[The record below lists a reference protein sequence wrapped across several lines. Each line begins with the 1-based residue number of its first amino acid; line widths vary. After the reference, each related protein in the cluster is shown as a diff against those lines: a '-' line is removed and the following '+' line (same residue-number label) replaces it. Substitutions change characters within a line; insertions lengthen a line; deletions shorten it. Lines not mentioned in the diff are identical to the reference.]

1 MSQIL
6 KSRRMLITSAVI
18 VLLALAGVIAYPSL
32 KSKWEKPLGEAIV
45 LPTYTPTIDVPTAT
59 LLPSATL
66 FPTDTAVPG
75 EPTFTPA
82 PPTDTPTP
90 TATNTPTPAPLCGGP
105 ATSMVLAIGADNRDN
120 TYLYGLADVIRV
132 VRVDFVTPKITSLT
146 IPRDLWVNIPEIS
159 DHYGITEGKINQA
172 YLFGG
177 PGMGYYDGPGGG
189 PGLLALTL
197 DTNFGL
203 RVEHY
208 GAVNMQTFV
217 KMVDA
222 VGGVD
227 VVLDHDVDGTAIDET
242 TEDLPYFKAGF
253 HHLNGTNALALARI
267 RKRYGVSERVDNQ
280 TLVVCALYKKLKDP
294 AIVLKIPEL
303 ISAFVGRIQTDL
315 SPQQIS
321 QMACLLPYMKQEN
334 IIFTSLPKDIVVEGR
349 VFDPHRNN
357 YTYAQIA
364 ENEAVR
370 SYVQQFMEG
379 TWPSQPD
386 EPSCPD

>member
-1 MSQIL
+1 MTKTQ
-6 KSRRMLITSAVI
+6 KSRRGLAVGLTI
-18 VLLALAGVIAYPSL
+18 LALLIAAAGIAYPTL
-32 KSKWEKPLGEAIV
+32 KDVWENPLGEAIA
-45 LPTYTPTIDVPTAT
+45 LPTYTPTIVTPTQTPLPTAT
-59 LLPSATL
+59 PE
-66 FPTDTAVPG
+66 PG
-75 EPTFTPA
+75 QPTFTPA
-82 PPTDTPTP
+82 PPTVTPTP
-90 TATNTPTPAPLCGGP
+90 APTNTPTPAPLCGGP
-105 ATSMVLAIGADNRDN
+105 LTSVVLAIGADNRDN

-132 VRVDFVTPKITSLT
+132 VRVDFVTPKITALT

-159 DHYGITEGKINQA
+159 DHYGITLGKINQA

-189 PGLLALTL
+189 PGLLARTL
-197 DTNFGL
+197 DANFGL
-203 RVEHY
+203 RVDHY

-227 VVLDHDVDGTAIDET
+227 VILPHDVDGTAVDEN
-242 TEDLPYFKAGF
+242 TEDLPYFEAGF
-253 HHLNGTNALALARI
+253 HHLNGANALALARI

-280 TLVVCALYKKLKDP
+280 TLVVCALYKKLQDP

-303 ISAFVGRIQTDL
+303 ISAFAGQIQTDL

-321 QMACLLPYMKQEN
+321 QMACLLPSLKREN
-334 IIFTSLPKDIVVEGR
+334 VIFTSLPKEIVVESR

-357 YTYAQIA
+357 YTYAQVA
-364 ENEAVR
+364 DTEAVR
-370 SYVQQFMEG
+370 DYVQQFLAG

-386 EPSCPD
+386 QPSCPE

>member
-1 MSQIL
+1 MSRT
-6 KSRRMLITSAVI
+6 KPSRRALIAALTFG
-18 VLLALAGVIAYPSL
+18 VLLLAAVIAYPSL
-32 KSKWEKPLGEAIV
+32 KSLWEKPLGEAIA
-45 LPTYTPTIDVPTAT
+45 LPTYTPTAA
-59 LLPSATL
+59 LPSATTP
-66 FPTDTAVPG
+66 PTETPVPG

-82 PPTDTPTP
+82 PPTETPIP
-90 TATNTPTPAPLCGGP
+90 PTPTPAPLCGGP

-132 VRVDFVTPKITSLT
+132 VRVDFVTPKITALT

-159 DHYGITEGKINQA
+159 AHYGITEGKVNQS
-172 YLFGG
+172 YLYGG

-189 PGLLALTL
+189 PGLLARTL
-197 DTNFGL
+197 DFNFGL

-227 VVLDHDVDGTAIDET
+227 VTLTHDVDGTAIDEK
-242 TEDLPYFKAGF
+242 TEDLPYFEAGF

-280 TLVVCALYKKLKDP
+280 TLVVCALVKKLNDP
-294 AIVLKIPEL
+294 AVVLKIPEL
-303 ISAFVGRIQTDL
+303 INAFAGRVQTDL
-315 SPQQIS
+315 SPQQLS
-321 QMACLLPYMKQEN
+321 QMACLLPSLKREN
-334 IIFTSLPKDIVVEGR
+334 IIFTSLPKDLVVESR
-349 VFDPHRNN
+349 VFDTHRNN
-357 YTYAQIA
+357 YTYAQIVDP
-364 ENEAVR
+364 EVVR
-370 SYVQQFMEG
+370 EYVQQFMDG

-386 EPSCPD
+386 EPSCPE